1 MSSTPLPTS
10 VTEPGEM
17 DALSGTWFVSPTP
30 FTPDGSVDPAGLA
43 GIVEAT
49 SDWGVDG
56 ITVLGVMG
64 EVSALSDVERD
75 DVLTGILRAAAGR
88 IPVAVGCSSPSA
100 SLTAQRISRAVS
112 LGASAVMVSAPTL
125 LKDTDQIAGFYR
137 AACAGAGV
145 PVIVQ
150 DEPAATGVPLP
161 VSALLAALDAT
172 GSTTVKLEDP
182 PTPPKITRLLAARPD
197 LMVFGGLGG
206 VSAYA
211 ELRRGASGTMT
222 GFAFPEILRAL
233 RLAVEAGDLTVAAA
247 LFDRYLPYISFEGQP
262 VVGLGI
268 RKEVLRRRGVITCAR
283 TRNLRPDLDGI
294 TLAELDEVLRR
305 VDLTP
310 SRAALTV
317 PTVSGVS
324 AQSTV
329 SA

>member
-1 MSSTPLPTS
+1 MSSTPSPDLT
-10 VTEPGEM
+10 T
-17 DALSGTWFVSPTP
+17 DLSGTWFVSPTP
-30 FTPDGSVDPAGLA
+30 FTADGAVDPAGLA
-43 GIVEAT
+43 GIVDAT
-49 SDWGVDG
+49 ADWGVDG

-64 EVSALSDVERD
+64 EVSALSDAERD
-75 DVLTGILRAAAGR
+75 EVLTGVLRAAAGR

-100 SLTAQRISRAVS
+100 PLTAQRISRAVE

-137 AACAGAGV
+137 AACGGAGV

-172 GSTTVKLEDP
+172 ASTTVKLEDP
-182 PTPPKITRLLAARPD
+182 PTPPKITRLLAARPG
-197 LMVFGGLGG
+197 LTVFGGLGG

-222 GFAFPEILRAL
+222 GFAFPEVLRGL
-233 RLAVEAGDLTVAAA
+233 RLAAAAGDFASAAV
-247 LFDRYLPYISFEGQP
+247 LFDRYLPYLTFEGQP

-283 TRNLRPDLDGI
+283 TRNLRPFLDEI
-294 TLAELDEVLRR
+294 TLAELDDVLRR

-310 SRAALTV
+310 VRAALV
-317 PTVSGVS
+317 VS
-324 AQSTV
+324 A
-329 SA
+329 